1 MKHFNFTRLS
11 NSYQGPDQN
20 RSCPGREVER
30 GLEYNQG
37 HYQTSRLSDLRGQIQ
52 QTGSIAELRT
62 TRWLG
67 RK

>member
-20 RSCPGREVER
+20 QPGREVER

-37 HYQTSRLSDLRGQIQ
+37 HYQASRLSDLGGQKQ

-62 TRWLG
+62 TKWLG